1 MSRMPAITP
10 LLNGQAVNV
19 RLDSTSVTAMFRSS
33 FFSARATV
41 APAKPPPTTTTCGA
55 ACASAGRGNS
65 DAAAADAST
74 LRRVM
79 AVMIALSLLLRP
91 PGGDRLDLL
100 VGESLGNLVHDGGL
114 DLAGAER
121 PHLPDDVRGI
131 AAGKRRHRAVDARR
145 GRMAAAARRRAGRR
159 LGSHRRRDHRPHE
172 YGNEAI
178 HGRTPL
184 HGGSGSAD
192 RRRSVLFTPSGC
204 CAPTAG
210 TCGGAFRSPQRWR

>member
-100 VGESLGNLVHDGGL
+100 VGESLGDLVHDGGL

-121 PHLPDDVRGI
+121 LHLPEEVRGV
-131 AAGKRRHRAVDARR
+131 AAGERRHRRVHA
-145 GRMAAAARRRAGRR
+145 GIGWMTAAARGRAGRR
-159 LGSHRRRDHRPHE
+159 VGRRRGRSQNHRPDEH
-172 YGNEAI
+172 GNK
-178 HGRTPL
+178 
-184 HGGSGSAD
+184 
-192 RRRSVLFTPSGC
+192 
-204 CAPTAG
+204 
-210 TCGGAFRSPQRWR
+210 